1 MNDIT
6 MTYLETIKKTSHMS
20 MGFEDWL
27 LLLLPPLIV
36 AFIAFIYERELLAF
50 VLGFIASGVL
60 WLFILVG
67 ISIALAN
74 DTTYDIYVSQP
85 MTVTQANESK
95 DTADM
100 VYEVERDGKT
110 YTITSIKGMDKLKTG
125 DRFYLKAKIKD
136 GKYRESSYP
145 LTDIKDDTK
154 VIKLETKE
162 VDK

>member
-1 MNDIT
+1 M
-6 MTYLETIKKTSHMS
+6 
-20 MGFEDWL
+20 
-27 LLLLPPLIV
+27 
-36 AFIAFIYERELLAF
+36 R
-50 VLGFIASGVL
+50 
-60 WLFILVG
+60 FILVG